1 MAEVRFRSDING
13 LRALAVTAVVLFHL
27 KLGFVH
33 GGFAGVDVF
42 FVISGYL
49 MTLIITRRM
58 AKGSFSLIG
67 FYRDRA
73 RRIVPPL
80 YGMIFGLFVFGYFF
94 IDLYDYQKLGSTGIS
109 ALLFFS
115 NFRFWEATGYF
126 DTTSATKW
134 LLHTWSLSVEWQFYL
149 IYPIILMAL
158 NRFVTAQRWR
168 LIILWSLTILS
179 LAACIACSTAHPAS
193 TFYLLP
199 FRAWEML
206 AGGLVAL
213 QFDKAPNDKRLG
225 LVLLIVGLALIVI
238 ACLTL
243 DAHRPWPYYWAII
256 PVTGTCL
263 VIVARQTETVLFA
276 NPVSSF
282 LGAWSYSIYLWH
294 WPLIVAW
301 HYLGFDGTPLI
312 DFGALPVFKIIGEAS
327 IVAAL
332 IGLGYYLWTLY
343 PKLSASLRRRL
354 ETGSAIGAFAL
365 TLLFAAVITVSHGLA
380 QRLPDG
386 LHAFEAYN
394 KAISDWT
401 YPARCAGAGPD
412 GALRPCHAGADKPD
426 VLFIG
431 DSFAMQLYP
440 RFKDAAAL
448 HDGRSFTFLTAAGC
462 PALLGVERN
471 DGPFNCAPFV
481 EKAFELAESGGY
493 RRVVLIS
500 NWSEYFY
507 PFDSPF
513 CFTADGSCVM
523 NLTPSANS
531 EHLAAA
537 FARTTSR
544 LAALK
549 KRGLDLV
556 IISSTPFGRFDVP
569 IELAKR
575 RFFGRKTDDVEF
587 VDRSAFEVR
596 IGVMKSLLKTM
607 AEAVGA
613 TFVDPLPYLC
623 DARRCATIDGEGVS
637 LFADTIHYRSEAV
650 KSSRFDFLNG
660 VIGLTQAAR

>member
-1 MAEVRFRSDING
+1 MAEVRFRADING

-27 KLGFVH
+27 KLSFVP

-58 AKGSFSLIG
+58 AKGSFGLIG

-94 IDLYDYQKLGSTGIS
+94 IDLYNYQKLGSTGVS

-126 DTTSATKW
+126 DTTSSTKW

-149 IYPIILMAL
+149 IYPLILMAL
-158 NRFVTAQRWR
+158 NRFVAAQRWR
-168 LIILWSLTILS
+168 LIVIWSLTTLS
-179 LAACIACSTAHPAS
+179 LAACVAFSKEHPAS

-213 QFDKAPNDKRLG
+213 QFDKAPSDKRLS
-225 LVLLIVGLALIVI
+225 LVLFIAGLALILI
-238 ACLTL
+238 ACLTF

-256 PVTGTCL
+256 PVLGTCL
-263 VIVARQTETVLFA
+263 VIVARQTGTVLFA
-276 NPVSSF
+276 NPVTGF

-301 HYLGFDGTPLI
+301 HYLGFDKTPLI
-312 DFGALPVFKIIGEAS
+312 DFGDLPVFKIIGEAA
-327 IVAAL
+327 IAAAL
-332 IGLGYYLWTLY
+332 LGLGYYLWTYY
-343 PKLSASLRRRL
+343 PKLSPGLQRRL
-354 ETGSAIGAFAL
+354 QIGGNIGAFAL
-365 TLLFAAVITVSHGLA
+365 ILMFAGVIAASHGLA
-380 QRLPDG
+380 GRIPDG
-386 LHAFEAYN
+386 LHAFEVYDR
-394 KAISDWT
+394 AIADWT
-401 YPARCAGAGPD
+401 YPGRCAGAGSD
-412 GALRPCHAGADKPD
+412 GALRPCRAGADKPD
-426 VLFIG
+426 ILFIG

-440 RFKDAAAL
+440 RFTDAAAL
-448 HDGRSFTFLTAAGC
+448 NDSRSFTFLAAPGC
-462 PALLGVERN
+462 PALLGIERN

-481 EKAFELAESGGY
+481 EKALDFAETGGY

-507 PFDSPF
+507 RFDSPF
-513 CFTADGSCVM
+513 CFLDDGSCVA
-523 NLTPSANS
+523 NLTPSEIS
-531 EHLAAA
+531 EHLDAV
-537 FARTTSR
+537 FARTTRR
-544 LAALK
+544 LTALK
-549 KRGLDLV
+549 KSGLELV

-575 RFFGRKTDDVEF
+575 KFFGRPTDDVEF
-587 VDRSAFEVR
+587 VDRIAFETR
-596 IGVMKSLLKTM
+596 IGVIKSRLKAM
-607 AEAVGA
+607 AETVGA

-623 DARRCATIDGEGVS
+623 DARRCMTVDPEGVS
-637 LFADTIHYRSEAV
+637 LFVDTIHYRADAV
-650 KSSRFDFLNG
+650 RSSRFDFLNA
-660 VIGLTQAAR
+660 VTGLAQAAR